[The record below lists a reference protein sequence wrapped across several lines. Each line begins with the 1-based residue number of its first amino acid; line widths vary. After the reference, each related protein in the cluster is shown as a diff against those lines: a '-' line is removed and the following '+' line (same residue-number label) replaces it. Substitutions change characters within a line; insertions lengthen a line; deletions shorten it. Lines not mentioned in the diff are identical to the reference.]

1 MEKTPGSRRKN
12 WLVVLAL
19 GAGVLLAA
27 CGEHLEGGAACP
39 VLCPVQNVTV
49 LDTVFDPITLD
60 SSVAAFP
67 SFGTEPALAL
77 SNRGDTV
84 DTRAVV
90 RFDSLLAFFTS
101 SSGDSAVTAIDS
113 ALAVLHI
120 DRAHSTYS
128 APVTIEVFDVDTTE
142 NDSTVVPEMLLFRP
156 DRRIAN
162 VTFDTSQIKD
172 SLVLRLDS
180 ARVMQSVIDRK
191 RLRLGFRATSPQPLM
206 LQIFSAEGGLPVAVR
221 YDASKDSTRGLV
233 SNVPYSSVPRPTVV
247 AQDFRDYVLV
257 FRGSP
262 PVTGPILPVG
272 GMPGRRI
279 YLRFNI
285 PSRILDSS
293 TVLRATLILTQL
305 PSRGVDGTKLLT
317 LYPQLVTAGKDI
329 QDVGHSALL
338 LAPAG
343 IGFDSLQAAPGDSG
357 VVNVEIVNAVRTWG
371 LTSAASAQR
380 AIVLRSPD
388 EGLEPRQ
395 LLFFSSEAAAALR
408 PRLRISYSPRA
419 NFGIP

>member
-1 MEKTPGSRRKN
+1 V
-12 WLVVLAL
+12 LLAL
-19 GAGVLLAA
+19 SAGALLAA

-49 LDTVFDPITLD
+49 LDTVFDPLTLD

-67 SFGTEPALAL
+67 SFGTEPTILL

-90 RFDSLLAFFTS
+90 RFDSLLAFFTTP
-101 SSGDSAVTAIDS
+101 SGDSSVTNVDS
-113 ALAVLHI
+113 ALAVLHL
-120 DRAHSTYS
+120 DRAHSKYT

-142 NDSTVVPEMLLFRP
+142 SDTTVVPELQLFRP
-156 DRRIAN
+156 DRRIAS

-172 SLVLRLDS
+172 SLVVRLDS
-180 ARVMQSVIDRK
+180 ARVMKSVIDRA
-191 RLRLGFRATSPQPLM
+191 RLRLGFRATSPQPVM
-206 LQIFSAEGGLPVAVR
+206 LQLFSAEGGLPVNVR
-221 YDASKDSTRGLV
+221 YDASKDSTVGVV
-233 SNVPYSSVPRPTVV
+233 SNVPYSSVPRPVVV
-247 AQDFRDYVLV
+247 AQDFRDYLLV
-257 FRGSP
+257 VKGSP
-262 PVTGPILPVG
+262 SVSGPLLAAG
-272 GMPGRRI
+272 GIPGRRV

-285 PSRILDSS
+285 PSHILDSS
-293 TVLRATLILTQL
+293 TVLRATLILTQR
-305 PSRGVDGTKLLT
+305 PSPGVDGTQLLT
-317 LYPQLVTAGKDI
+317 LYPQLVTAGTDI
-329 QDVGHSALL
+329 QDVGHASLL

-343 IGFDSLQAAPGDSG
+343 IGFDSLQVAPADSG

-371 LTSAASAQR
+371 LKSAATAQH
-380 AIVLRSPD
+380 ALVLRSPD
-388 EGLEPRQ
+388 EGVEPRQ